1 MPPSPGADGP
11 GARVPAGRATAP
23 AVGGPQVAG
32 IAQVDRQPGRD
43 RRPVLA
49 PVPTTRPGS
58 PLMSPSRPN
67 ARPAPSA
74 PARRSRAR
82 RGRGADLRD
91 EIVAAAAQL
100 LAESGDEE
108 AVSIRRIADAVGVTP
123 PSIYLHFAD
132 KAHLILAVCEDRL
145 TGLDRRLD
153 EAADGADDPV
163 DAVLRRC
170 RAYID
175 FGRENP
181 EHYRIVFLSRPVGSE
196 RLSEVSGTAV
206 LEHMVEAVQR
216 GIDAGAIV
224 ADDAGALALRLWFTV
239 HGLTSLLLSKAAG
252 DLPAAD
258 PLIDDTLA
266 WLGTVLRGGPT
277 AGAPADAPSGAA
289 AGGRRPTRR
298 RPR

>member
-1 MPPSPGADGP
+1 VLPSPGAEGTA
-11 GARVPAGRATAP
+11 ARVPAGRPAAP
-23 AVGGPQVAG
+23 AADP
-32 IAQVDRQPGRD
+32 QPGRD
-43 RRPVLA
+43 TRSLLA
-49 PVPTTRPGS
+49 PVPAARPG
-58 PLMSPSRPN
+58 PTLMPPSRPP
-67 ARPAPSA
+67 ARPSPPA

-82 RGRGADLRD
+82 RGRGAELRD

-145 TGLDRRLD
+145 AGLDRSLD
-153 EAADGADDPV
+153 EAAAGADDPV

-175 FGRENP
+175 FGLANP
-181 EHYRIVFLSRPVGSE
+181 EHYRIVFLSRPLGAE
-196 RLSEVSGTAV
+196 RLSELSGTAV
-206 LEHMVEAVQR
+206 LEHMVEAVQQ
-216 GIDAGAIV
+216 GMDAGAIV

-252 DLPAAD
+252 DLPPAGA
-258 PLIDDTLA
+258 LVDDTLA

-277 AGAPADAPSGAA
+277 TGSPAAAPSGAA
-289 AGGRRPTRR
+289 AGGRRRTTR